1 MSENDV
7 QKWYYDT
14 KTGQV
19 SQGKEGTWENRMG
32 PYDSREE
39 AQAAIEA
46 ERKQA
51 VSDLQKSVADI
62 SVSVASKLIG
72 TDLSD
77 DEHRAIIKRYVEE
90 AGSFNAS

>member
-1 MSENDV
+1 MKADI
-7 QKWYYDT
+7 QKKAADEAAGMIE
-14 KTGQV
+14 K
-19 SQGKEGTWENRMG
+19 
-32 PYDSREE
+32 